1 MLQSL
6 RHLLGLKP
14 KTVIVPATHA
24 KPLDVRERMEMRE
37 WLNLPL
43 TQKALSVMEANHPG
57 TRLRFPSYARSE
69 WDERAAVSYLNRI
82 KGWESYRDQLL
93 QIADE
98 PQETREVS
106 ESYPSQ
112 TE

>member
-1 MLQSL
+1 MFKSL

-14 KTVIVPATHA
+14 KIVIVPTVLA
-24 KPLDVRERMEMRE
+24 KPLDVRERMELRE
-37 WLNLPL
+37 WLKLPL
-43 TQKALSVMEANHPG
+43 TQRALAVMEANHPG

-98 PQETREVS
+98 PQEVRDIS